1 MYAVIRA
8 GGKQYRVAPGDVV
21 RLEKLAAGDDGKV
34 QFDVL
39 AVSSSDGEIGPG
51 QNAQVTGQVLEQGRA
66 SKILVFHYK
75 RKKQYKKLQGHR
87 QAFSAVRIT
96 QITVDGQTFNAPEI
110 AARPQRGPKAEEG
123 GAAPEAAIAPKKK
136 AEKGGSKMAKRGSA
150 AGAGSKTAGQYAGTT
165 KATGSKSKGGT
176 PPSPKK

>member
-21 RLEKLAAGDDGKV
+21 RMEKLAAGDNGQV

-39 AVSSSDGEIGPG
+39 AVAGSNGEIGPA
-51 QNAQVTGQVLEQGRA
+51 QNAQVTGQVVDEGRGG
-66 SKILVFHYK
+66 KILVFHYK

-96 QITVDGQTFNAPEI
+96 EINVDGQSFSAPELP
-110 AARPQRGPKAEEG
+110 AR
-123 GAAPEAAIAPKKK
+123 APKKVKPAAVEAASQTGAAKSAKK
-136 AEKGGSKMAKRGSA
+136 AKPAAKKAKSAGGKTAKPAAKKSAGKSA
-150 AGAGSKTAGQYAGTT
+150 AKGA
-165 KATGSKSKGGT
+165 
-176 PPSPKK
+176 KKK